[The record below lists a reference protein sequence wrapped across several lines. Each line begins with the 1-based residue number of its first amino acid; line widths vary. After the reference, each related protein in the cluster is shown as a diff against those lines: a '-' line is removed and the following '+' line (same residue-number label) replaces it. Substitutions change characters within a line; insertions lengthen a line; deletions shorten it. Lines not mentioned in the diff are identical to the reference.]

1 MRVLHASLASMAAL
15 AVVSMC
21 GGPAMADGVE
31 IDNGFFKRWYSKEA
45 RRAVSEPIPLG
56 KLLKSPKNYKN
67 VYFRSWVRFHREEQL
82 STPEYTRFNE
92 RFTNFSI
99 WPKESRLW
107 VEAERLRDHPFVFA
121 AKDDKLSY
129 QIAQLNK
136 YDLVMIFGRVHSDY
150 LGKPWIEVL
159 SIDKESKATL
169 SDAILTHISVAES
182 LESDGWFRE
191 ANDEYSRVQS
201 YDLTSELAAEMWK
214 RKGKN
219 FINAQM
225 PAEASYSLM
234 KSVAL
239 AGSDFESHLWLAESL
254 TLEGK
259 AARALAAAR
268 QALRLRGRVA
278 RAYALIGHNVRVL
291 ALQELDQLGIDVTK
305 ERGADIKR
313 KREEV
318 RPRYRY
324 GSRRYTK
331 TDVART
337 DVSYYISQKDK
348 ETVLNYLN
356 TALRE
361 GRKAVY
367 LDSADPQADRWLKAT
382 EKAIQEFDARLSK
395 VESVRKGA
403 GDAKDGEGEGD
414 AEPDG
419 DANTA
424 GTSGEK

>member
-1 MRVLHASLASMAAL
+1 MGGGAAI
-15 AVVSMC
+15 
-21 GGPAMADGVE
+21 ADGVE
-31 IDNGFFKRWYSKEA
+31 LDNGFFKRVYSKET
-45 RRAVSEPIPLG
+45 RLSLSEPIPLQ
-56 KLLKSPKNYKN
+56 KLLDAPKNYKN

-92 RFTNFSI
+92 RFSNFSI
-99 WPKESRLW
+99 WPNEARLW

-129 QIAQLNK
+129 QIAQLKK
-136 YDLVMIFGRVHSDY
+136 YDLIMIFARVHSDY

-159 SIDKESKATL
+159 SIDKEAKATL
-169 SDAILTHISVAES
+169 SDALLTHISVAEA
-182 LESDGWFRE
+182 LETDGWYRE

-201 YDLTSELAAEMWK
+201 YDLTDDLAAEMWK

-239 AGSDFESHLWLAESL
+239 AGDDYEAHLWLAESL

-259 AARALAAAR
+259 SAKALTAAR

-305 ERGADIKR
+305 ERGEDIKR

-324 GSRRYTK
+324 GNRRYTK

-348 ETVLNYLN
+348 DTVLTYLN

-367 LDSADPQADRWLKAT
+367 LDSTDPQADRWLKAT
-382 EKAIQEFDARLSK
+382 EKAIEEFDARLSK
-395 VESVRKGA
+395 VEGARKGDVKESDSADTPA
-403 GDAKDGEGEGD
+403 GDD
-414 AEPDG
+414 A
-419 DANTA
+419 A